1 VAVPKG
7 GCYSESMKA
16 MRLLLAKLSLIRLLL
31 GGGAVILLAGM
42 LVIGLWL
49 SHEIENAVLRRAGLI
64 SSLYVDSFLSSHL
77 QSLSTKGHLD
87 EADRSALDRVLSRT
101 ELGQHIVAFKIWAPD
116 GRILYS
122 TTPAL
127 VGRQFPVKPSLASAL
142 AGEVHS
148 ERFPLVQP
156 QNEEE
161 HQRWSRLVEIFVPV
175 RAMGSGK
182 IIAAAEFSQ
191 TSDDLAQELGA
202 ARLRSWLMVGIT
214 TVVIFLLLGWLV
226 RRANDTIV
234 SQQGELGEKVS
245 QLTALLTQ
253 NEQLH
258 ERVRRA
264 AARTTALNERFL
276 HRISADLHDGP
287 GQALALALM
296 RMETL
301 SEQCSA
307 CRTAM
312 GDADGVSDEFRTLH
326 GALQSA
332 LTDLRAVSAGLHLPE
347 IEQLTLADTA
357 RRAVRDYERNAGVA
371 VALDVGRV
379 PAEAPLPV
387 KITLFRLLQESL
399 ANGFRHGGG
408 VDQRVNLNVRDGQLL
423 IEVSDAGKGF
433 DTRTAET
440 YGHLGLAGMRER
452 VEILGGTFGVRSAPG
467 GGTVIRAALPLAP
480 LQAEEA

>member
-1 VAVPKG
+1 METV
-7 GCYSESMKA
+7 
-16 MRLLLAKLSLIRLLL
+16 RLFLARLSLIRLLL
-31 GGGAVILLAGM
+31 AGGAVILLAGM
-42 LVIGLWL
+42 MVIGLWI
-49 SHEIENAVLRRAGLI
+49 SHEIENAVLHRAGLI
-64 SSLYVDSFLSSHL
+64 SSAYMDSVLSTHL

-87 EADRSALDRVLSRT
+87 DADRSALDRVLSRT
-101 ELGQHIVAFKIWAPD
+101 ELGQHIVAFKIWDPD

-148 ERFPLVQP
+148 ERLPLVEP
-156 QNEEE
+156 QNEQE

-175 RAMGSGK
+175 RAAGTGK

-191 TSDDLAQELGA
+191 TSENLARELGA
-202 ARLRSWLMVGIT
+202 ARVRSWLMVGGT

-226 RRANDTIV
+226 KRASDTIV

-245 QLTALLTQ
+245 QLTTLLTQ

-307 CRTAM
+307 CRAAM
-312 GDADGVSDEFRTLH
+312 GDDNAVSEEFRTLH
-326 GALQSA
+326 GALQGA
-332 LTDLRAVSAGLHLPE
+332 LVDLRAVSAGLHLPE
-347 IEQLTLADTA
+347 IEQLSLADTA
-357 RRAVRDYERNAGVA
+357 RRAVRDYERSAGVA

-408 VDQRVNLNVRDGQLL
+408 VDQRVDLNARDGQLL
-423 IEVSDAGKGF
+423 IEVGDAGKGF
-433 DTRTAET
+433 EPKTSEM

-452 VEILGGTFGVRSAPG
+452 VEILGGTFSVHSAPG
-467 GGTVIRAALPLAP
+467 GGTMIRAALPMTP
-480 LQAEEA
+480 LQPEEA